1 MRRRLV
7 FVLILSGFV
16 VLVYGTFSSKP
27 GYVESVLPVEAR
39 ALPAPLVPPLLPT
52 EELWAAAIAK
62 DPWPNLATHGRT
74 RTLGGE
80 VALTF
85 DDGPDPYTTPQVLD
99 TLHKYNIEATF
110 FVVGSS
116 VRENPELVRRIVE
129 EGHTLGN
136 HTYTHTDMSELSPQQ
151 MRQELQRTQEAV
163 DKALGYHYPM
173 DLMRPPYGDPYFD
186 SSSMLPVFKEVVRE
200 EQLFVVLWTLDTQ
213 DYLADGS
220 PAMVIRKV
228 ISADRMVRPM
238 ADRVVLLHDNH
249 RQTARAL
256 PEIIDYYQASSPQF
270 TDVHEL
276 LADKYA
282 DR

>member
-1 MRRRLV
+1 M
-7 FVLILSGFV
+7 LSGFV
-16 VLVYGTFSSKP
+16 VLVYDTFSPKP

-52 EELWAAAIAK
+52 DELWAAAIAK

-85 DDGPDPYTTPQVLD
+85 DDGPNPHTTPQVLD
-99 TLHKYNIEATF
+99 TLYRYNIKATF

-116 VRENPELVRRIVE
+116 VRENPELVRRIVA

-136 HTYTHTDMSELSPQQ
+136 HTYTHTNMSELSPQQ
-151 MRQELQRTQEAV
+151 MRQELQRTKEAV
-163 DKALGYHYPM
+163 DEALGYHYPM

-186 SSSMLPVFKEVVRE
+186 RSSMLPAFKGVVRE
-200 EQLFVVLWTLDTQ
+200 ERLFVILWTLDTQ

-220 PAMVIRKV
+220 PAMVVRNV
-228 ISADRMVRPM
+228 ISADRRVRPR

-256 PEIIDYYQASSPQF
+256 PEIIDYYQASSLRF
-270 TDVHEL
+270 TGVHEL